1 MDWIYISVSCICTLS
16 VIVNIAAISI
26 LSKNKFLRISPNQN
40 ILAISLCITDL
51 FLSVTT
57 IIRCLTIIFNYRTL
71 FRDFFVLLQVI
82 LFGSMYFFLMMLLT
96 LDRYIAIKLNIKYS
110 IYCAAGKLKTA
121 VFMALILLTIAFSVI
136 FTTHIYRKY
145 DVERFCVIYINSTEE
160 ALFVFAVV
168 ITYSAI
174 YKKYRENKRSLKR
187 IRNQIRKSINL
198 PPIRHISASRFNIY
212 TPTLIIVTFC
222 IFTIL
227 PQIFRRILLLWN
239 DAPEILHL
247 GIAFYPFGWCSDPL
261 IYMFSR
267 RRQICTDHQRVSTKV

>member
-16 VIVNIAAISI
+16 VIVSIAAISI
-26 LSKNKFLRISPNQN
+26 LSKSRFLRISPNQN
-40 ILAISLCITDL
+40 ILAISLCITE
-51 FLSVTT
+51 FFMSVIT
-57 IIRCLTIIFNYRTL
+57 IIRCFTIIFDYRTL

-82 LFGSMYFFLMMLLT
+82 LFGSMYFFLMILLT
-96 LDRYIAIKLNIKYS
+96 LDRYVAVKLNIKYPL
-110 IYCAAGKLKTA
+110 YCAAGKLKTA
-121 VFMALILLTIAFSVI
+121 VFMALLVLTIAFLVI
-136 FTTHIYRKY
+136 FIIHIYRRY
-145 DVERFCVIYINSTEE
+145 DVERFCIIYINSTEE
-160 ALFVFAVV
+160 AIFLFAVV

-174 YKKYRENKRSLKR
+174 YKKYRENKRNLRR

-198 PPIRHISASRFNIY
+198 PPVRHLSASRFNIY

-239 DAPEILHL
+239 DAPQILNL

-267 RRQICTDHQRVSTKV
+267 KRQIYRDHQRVPTKL

>member
-26 LSKNKFLRISPNQN
+26 LSKNKSLRISPNQN

-57 IIRCLTIIFNYRTL
+57 IIRCSTIIFNYRTL

-198 PPIRHISASRFNIY
+198 PPVRHISASRFNIY

>member
-145 DVERFCVIYINSTEE
+145 DVERFCVIYINSAEE

-198 PPIRHISASRFNIY
+198 PPVRHISASRFNIY

>member
-16 VIVNIAAISI
+16 VIVSIAAISV
-26 LSKNKFLRISPNQN
+26 LSKSRFLRISPNQN
-40 ILAISLCITDL
+40 ILAISLCITEF
-51 FLSVTT
+51 FLSVIT
-57 IIRCLTIIFNYRTL
+57 IIRCFTIIFDYRTL

-82 LFGSMYFFLMMLLT
+82 LFGSMYFFLMILLT
-96 LDRYIAIKLNIKYS
+96 LDRYVAVKLNIKYS

-121 VFMALILLTIAFSVI
+121 VFMALLLLTIAFLVI
-136 FTTHIYRKY
+136 FIIHIYRKY
-145 DVERFCVIYINSTEE
+145 DVERFCIIYINSTEE
-160 ALFVFAVV
+160 AIFLFAVV

-174 YKKYRENKRSLKR
+174 YKKYRENKRNLKR

-198 PPIRHISASRFNIY
+198 PPVRHLSASRFNIY

-239 DAPEILHL
+239 DAPQILNL

-261 IYMFSR
+261 IYIFSR
-267 RRQICTDHQRVSTKV
+267 KRQIYRDHQRVSTKL

>member
-16 VIVNIAAISI
+16 VIVSIAAISI
-26 LSKNKFLRISPNQN
+26 LSKNRFLRISPNQN
-40 ILAISLCITDL
+40 ILAISLCITEL
-51 FLSVTT
+51 FMSVIT
-57 IIRCLTIIFNYRTL
+57 IIRCFTIIFNYKTL
-71 FRDFFVLLQVI
+71 FRGFFVLLQVI
-82 LFGSMYFFLMMLLT
+82 LLGSMYFFLMILLT
-96 LDRYIAIKLNIKYS
+96 LDRYVAIKLNIKYS
-110 IYCAAGKLKTA
+110 VYCAAGKLKIA

-136 FTTHIYRKY
+136 FTIHIYRKY
-145 DVERFCVIYINSTEE
+145 DVERFCIIYINSTEE
-160 ALFVFAVV
+160 ALFLFAIV

-174 YKKYRENKRSLKR
+174 YKKYRENKRNLKR

-198 PPIRHISASRFNIY
+198 PPVRHISGPRFNIY

-247 GIAFYPFGWCSDPL
+247 GIAFYPLGWCSDPL
-261 IYMFSR
+261 IYIFSGR
-267 RRQICTDHQRVSTKV
+267 TKIYRDHQRVSAKL